1 MIWIKSDMTLRCVN
15 IHFVVWL
22 VAAALQVSLRWA
34 ISLSVMS
41 LPCISEVS
49 TTLPLKRFQIFNF
62 IQQTTALACLFNQ
75 NCQQSIKIKLQ
86 LTVHCSR
93 QVLTGQFT
101 MASKSASS
109 SADFLIEGQTD
120 SVQLI
125 SIPPYSNSTRLS
137 QHKINAWWAEDE
149 GAYVYIASCY

>member
-1 MIWIKSDMTLRCVN
+1 MCKYTFCCCLIGCSCTSGQFKMGN
-15 IHFVVWL
+15 IP
-22 VAAALQVSLRWA
+22 
-34 ISLSVMS
+34 SVMS

-62 IQQTTALACLFNQ
+62 IQQTTALTCLFTQ
-75 NCQQSIKIKLQ
+75 NCQRLIKIKLQ
-86 LTVHCSR
+86 LTLHCSH
-93 QVLTGQFT
+93 QVLTGQYT

-137 QHKINAWWAEDE
+137 QHKINA
-149 GAYVYIASCY
+149 